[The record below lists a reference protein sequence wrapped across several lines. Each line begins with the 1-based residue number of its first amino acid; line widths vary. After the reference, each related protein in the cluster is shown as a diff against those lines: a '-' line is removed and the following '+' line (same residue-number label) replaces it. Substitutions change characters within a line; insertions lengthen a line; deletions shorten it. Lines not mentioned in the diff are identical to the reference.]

1 MLLGHSYAIA
11 ELEKHADCERRTIV
25 YYIQQGLLPRVG
37 RRGPN
42 TRYPEDTLRRLQLIR
57 GIRDLQDT
65 GQLLSASLGEIR
77 RLLAG
82 LTPDAVRDLLDRRLP
97 AGEIAALLASPPPEL
112 PSAARAP
119 AGSAQGMP
127 VAPAHEAIA
136 GQVGGQATD
145 EAPDQTTEKV
155 AGQSPAQPTGH
166 NRPPPRPSADGRRYG
181 LADAS
186 IRYRPPAASGAAP
199 PGTAAGPSAAAA
211 RGTTEGARPALPP
224 AKAPSMPS
232 EDAGL
237 GELLRKLE
245 EQVTLNRQRVP
256 PGGAEH
262 WTEIPLTSRLY
273 LSVRG
278 LAETDAPLADAACRA
293 LKRMLRES

>member
-1 MLLGHSYAIA
+1 MLLGRSYAIA

-112 PSAARAP
+112 PPAAPPAALAL

-186 IRYRPPAASGAAP
+186 IRYRPPAASGGAP
-199 PGTAAGPSAAAA
+199 PGTAADPSAAA
-211 RGTTEGARPALPP
+211 ARPALPP

-232 EDAGL
+232 EDADL

-278 LAETDAPLADAACRA
+278 LAETDAPLADAAGRA